1 MPYGDTLVDAE
12 PTLILSPHQPA
23 EPPFRPDFL
32 VIGHATRDLLPN
44 TPPDA
49 PDGGWRPGGTV
60 LYAASTALR
69 HGLRV
74 GVVTSCPP
82 DLAATLRALL
92 PGAHVQIV
100 PAAQATAFENVYAG
114 NVRQQYLR
122 GRATSLSEADIPP
135 DWRSAPI
142 VLLAPVAQEAP
153 PALAESFPQSLVAA
167 TAQGWL
173 RTWERSQRVIPML
186 LGKATIA
193 LPSLQAFF
201 LSREDVQAPYDIPAQ
216 LMPHQPR
223 SVSEVEAYMENWAS
237 VTPLLV
243 ETLGY
248 KGARI
253 RRNGGEP
260 EDFPAYQVEQVD
272 PTGAGDVFAAAFLIR
287 LRETSDPVRAV
298 DYANR
303 VAAISVEGVGVD
315 AIPTR
320 GQVIARFGP
329 LK

>member
-1 MPYGDTLVDAE
+1 MDAE
-12 PTLILSPHQPA
+12 PTLILPPQPA
-23 EPPFRPDFL
+23 QGLFQPDFL

-44 TPPDA
+44 TSPDA

-60 LYAASTALR
+60 LYAACAALR

-82 DLAATLRALL
+82 DLAETLRAML
-92 PGAHVQIV
+92 PGVALHVV
-100 PAAQATAFENVYAG
+100 PAAHATAFENIYSG

-122 GRATSLSEADIPP
+122 GRATPISESDIPA
-135 DWRSAPI
+135 DWRNAPI
-142 VLLAPVAQEAP
+142 TLLAPVAQEL
-153 PALAESFPQSLVAA
+153 PATLVDLFPHSLLGA

-173 RTWERSQRVIPML
+173 RTWEYSQRVVPAL

-223 SVSEVEAYMENWAS
+223 SISEVEAYMENWAS

-248 KGARI
+248 KGARL

-260 EDFPAYQVEQVD
+260 EDFPAYRVEQVD
-272 PTGAGDVFAAAFLIR
+272 PTGAGDVFAATFLIR
-287 LRETSDPVRAV
+287 LRETGDPLRAV

-303 VAAISVEGVGVD
+303 AAAISVEGVGIST
-315 AIPTR
+315 IPTR
-320 GQVIARFGP
+320 EQVIARFGP